1 MTKPDRIIVG
11 DVGGTNVR
19 FAISDEDQRGSIQE
33 LEYWSRENDNFENF
47 EDAIDRYVE
56 TEDITLP
63 EHGLFAL
70 AGPIK
75 NGTVHLTNR
84 NWTVSTSNLVE
95 KFGFKSVRLV
105 NDYAAMARSI
115 PELPSSAF
123 KTVHQGETPTERLPV
138 LVAGPG
144 TGLGIATLLPA
155 VSKRWKVITGEG
167 GHSAFAASTD
177 EEWELA
183 KILRKKF
190 GYVSRE
196 LVLSGASLNDVHEA
210 ICVIHGIEYVEMAPT
225 EIMGR
230 ANNND
235 PVCRDV
241 CETRAGALL
250 ETLGDLALI
259 NGTVGG
265 VVITGGVA
273 ERLFEFLKRKDLLQR
288 FFSRGIM
295 SSYLEP
301 INIKLLQFPKAPLFG
316 AIALY
321 DDGI

>member
-1 MTKPDRIIVG
+1 MTKLDRIIVG

-19 FAISDEDQRGSIQE
+19 FAQADENQRSSSNG
-33 LEYWSRENDNFENF
+33 LDYWTSENDNFSSF
-47 EDAIDRYVE
+47 EDALENYIE
-56 TEDITLP
+56 TKQISQI

-75 NGTVHLTNR
+75 NDSVDLTNR
-84 NWTVSTSNLVE
+84 NWTVSAKNLV
-95 KFGFKSVRLV
+95 KRFGFKSVRLV

-115 PELPSSAF
+115 PELPDSAF
-123 KTVHQGETPTERLPV
+123 RKIHQGETPNERLPV

-167 GHSAFAASTD
+167 GHSAFAAST
-177 EEWELA
+177 EKEWELA

-196 LVLSGASLNDVHEA
+196 LVLSGASLNDVHSA
-210 ICVIHGIEYVEMAPT
+210 ICEIHGVEYQEMAPT
-225 EIMGR
+225 EIMDR
-230 ANNND
+230 AKKSD
-235 PVCRDV
+235 PVCLDV

-250 ETLGDLALI
+250 ETLGDLVLI
-259 NGTVGG
+259 NGTLGG

-273 ERLFEFLKRKDLLQR
+273 ERLVDFLRKKELLKR
-288 FFSRGIM
+288 FFSRGVM
-295 SSYLEP
+295 SSYLES
-301 INIKLLQFPKAPLFG
+301 INIKLLKFPEAPLYG

>member
-1 MTKPDRIIVG
+1 MSQPERIIVG

-19 FAISDEDQRGSIQE
+19 FAVVEGSDRGSGE
-33 LEYWSRENDNFENF
+33 LPKFRSHENDSFSSFEEALEKYFRSENV
-47 EDAIDRYVE
+47 DRP
-56 TEDITLP
+56 D
-63 EHGLFAL
+63 HGLFAL

-75 NGTVHLTNR
+75 NNAVHLTNR
-84 NWTVSTSNLVE
+84 KWTVSADTLVE

-115 PELPSSAF
+115 PELPDSAF
-123 KTVHQGETPTERLPV
+123 KPIHEGETPSERLPV

-167 GHSAFAASTD
+167 GHSAFAASSD
-177 EEWELA
+177 KEWELA
-183 KILRKKF
+183 KVLRRKF

-196 LVLSGASLNDVHEA
+196 LVLSGSSLDEVHKA
-210 ICVIHGIEYVEMAPT
+210 ICKIHGVEYEQMEPA
-225 EIMGR
+225 EIMER
-230 ANNND
+230 ARNND
-235 PVCRDV
+235 HVCSDV
-241 CETRAGALL
+241 CEIRAGALL
-250 ETLGDLALI
+250 ETLGDIVLI
-259 NGTVGG
+259 NGTLGG

-273 ERLFEFLKRKDLLQR
+273 ERLFDFLKDKDLLER
-288 FFSRGIM
+288 FFSRGKM
-295 SSYLEP
+295 SPYLEP
-301 INIKLLQFPKAPLFG
+301 VNIKLLQYSKAPLFG